1 MVWISINP
9 NAVSE
14 AAKTIACEVLLAHED
29 RFVEEEDVE
38 NISSTELARAYNII
52 DPEVTG
58 LASAK
63 EEHWKRMEE
72 VAEQFNAAL
81 TGKYGKQH

>member
-1 MVWISINP
+1 MTWLSINP

-14 AAKTIACEVLLAHED
+14 AAKTIACEVLLAHQD

-38 NISSTELARAYNII
+38 NISSIELARAFNVL

-63 EEHWKRMEE
+63 EEQWQRIDALAEE
-72 VAEQFNAAL
+72 FNASL
-81 TGKYGKQH
+81 GG